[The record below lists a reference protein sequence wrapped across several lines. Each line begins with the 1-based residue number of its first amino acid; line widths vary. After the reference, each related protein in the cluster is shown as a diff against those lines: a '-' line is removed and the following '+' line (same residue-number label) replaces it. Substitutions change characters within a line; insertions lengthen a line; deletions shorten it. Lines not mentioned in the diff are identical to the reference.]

1 MEKIKKIFDFKHLE
15 SDIIHRIIAV
25 VVAIVIWVVL
35 SITQY
40 PTTTLKISN
49 IPVIFNMEGTIAEQ
63 EGLRAVGFQNI
74 TTTVEIKGMKY
85 EIGGYTEKDL
95 IATVNLD
102 NVTKEGTYSLNIEA
116 ESVHTSDQCEILSCY
131 PETID
136 VTFEHFGEQS
146 FNVEAEAPNVTAED
160 DSFVAK
166 TSVSPA
172 KVVVTGSD
180 ENLKKIKRVAAI
192 TKEEKIISD
201 DITIST
207 SDLVFYDEN
216 DNIISSTNFTVD
228 NQNFDIA
235 FSLYKNNEVKLNV
248 DFEDCPPGF
257 NISSLPYSLSPEKVN
272 IINSN
277 LNDKITAKTVGTIS
291 LSDVDLTKSFEF
303 DIPLEKSEEIYKSEN
318 AVRVI
323 FDNNGYSSKN
333 ITIKQDDIKITNKP
347 AGKTVKVTSPS
358 SVMIAMCGPESI
370 ISQLESSDL
379 TAIIDLNNTTKTG
392 SFDKKITV
400 YSKEFDTVWC
410 FGEYVATLTIS

>member
-1 MEKIKKIFDFKHLE
+1 
-15 SDIIHRIIAV
+15 
-25 VVAIVIWVVL
+25 
-35 SITQY
+35 
-40 PTTTLKISN
+40 
-49 IPVIFNMEGTIAEQ
+49 MEGTIAEQ

-95 IATVNLD
+95 VATVNLD

-235 FSLYKNNEVKLNV
+235 FSVQE
-248 DFEDCPPGF
+248 
-257 NISSLPYSLSPEKVN
+257 ISSASELLFHILKAMPQCNGNASALPLDAHRTEKRRESRQN
-272 IINSN
+272 GS
-277 LNDKITAKTVGTIS
+277 AKTHGLAAKS
-291 LSDVDLTKSFEF
+291 SHSD
-303 DIPLEKSEEIYKSEN
+303 
-318 AVRVI
+318 
-323 FDNNGYSSKN
+323 
-333 ITIKQDDIKITNKP
+333 
-347 AGKTVKVTSPS
+347 
-358 SVMIAMCGPESI
+358 
-370 ISQLESSDL
+370 
-379 TAIIDLNNTTKTG
+379 
-392 SFDKKITV
+392 
-400 YSKEFDTVWC
+400 
-410 FGEYVATLTIS
+410 

>member
-95 IATVNLD
+95 VATVNLD

-116 ESVHTSDQCEILSCY
+116 KSVHTSDQCEILSCY

-248 DFEDCPPGF
+248 DFEDCPPEF

>member
-1 MEKIKKIFDFKHLE
+1 MEKIKQIFDFKHLE

-216 DNIISSTNFTVD
+216 DNLLGLGGKVLNQIRSIKIDNRLKELDECSFKIACDVNNPLYGENGAAYIYAPQKGATEEIVKELDRGLMNFAEVVKND
-228 NQNFDIA
+228 LGKDIA
-235 FSLYKNNEVKLNV
+235 NVAGVGAAGGLGFGFLAFLNSKLESGIKIILDEINLEEVIKDAEFILHVTPSKFTRETIKKYKEDNKSVSRLDKKRNKLN
-248 DFEDCPPGF
+248 FLK
-257 NISSLPYSLSPEKVN
+257 SKKTLPLQN
-272 IINSN
+272 
-277 LNDKITAKTVGTIS
+277 TAK
-291 LSDVDLTKSFEF
+291 SF
-303 DIPLEKSEEIYKSEN
+303 N
-318 AVRVI
+318 
-323 FDNNGYSSKN
+323 
-333 ITIKQDDIKITNKP
+333 TNK
-347 AGKTVKVTSPS
+347 
-358 SVMIAMCGPESI
+358 
-370 ISQLESSDL
+370 
-379 TAIIDLNNTTKTG
+379 
-392 SFDKKITV
+392 
-400 YSKEFDTVWC
+400 
-410 FGEYVATLTIS
+410 